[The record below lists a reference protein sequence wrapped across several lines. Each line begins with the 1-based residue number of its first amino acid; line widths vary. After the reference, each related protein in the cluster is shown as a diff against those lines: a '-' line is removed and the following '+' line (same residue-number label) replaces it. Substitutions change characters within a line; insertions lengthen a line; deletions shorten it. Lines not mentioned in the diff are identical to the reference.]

1 MKIYAD
7 LKLRNVFKKINDLI
21 GLTKSESVVFWFLIF
36 AFIFGIVIKITRGDI
51 SGGKFAKF
59 DYSVFD
65 EEFEKRS
72 SEIEKIASPAV
83 GTSSEKSSAESSG
96 SAPFKININ
105 TATKEDLMRLPGIGE
120 KTAEQI
126 IKHREIYGKFKNI
139 EDIMNVK
146 GIGQKKFERIK
157 NYLTTN

>member
-1 MKIYAD
+1 MKSI
-7 LKLRNVFKKINDLI
+7 FKKINDAI
-21 GLTKSESVVFWFLIF
+21 GLTRSESVVFWFLIV
-36 AFIFGIVIKITRGDI
+36 AFVSGIAIKLVRGDV
-51 SGGKFAKF
+51 SKKETAKF

-65 EEFEKRS
+65 KEFEQRS
-72 SEIEKIASPAV
+72 AEIEKYV
-83 GTSSEKSSAESSG
+83 SAGSKNVDNNFVDEGSG
-96 SAPFKININ
+96 SAPFKVNIN
-105 TATKEDLMRLPGIGE
+105 TATKEELMKLPGIGE

-126 IKHREIYGKFKNI
+126 IRHREIYGKFRKI